1 MKTRAGTA
9 ERVLSV
15 DLVAA
20 DPPLAAR
27 LSSFARRAAGLRMQS
42 SPAVLPECD
51 AYVFPVGRL
60 PPPAELE
67 ALRALGAVL
76 LAYGPPGR
84 LRGAFLA
91 GCDDYLREPWSPE
104 ELECRL
110 ERACRARRGTQP
122 RSAGFAWGEL
132 GLSGM
137 QARTPCGEAS
147 LSLAEARILAVLLA
161 RRGEAVSREVLA
173 YAVWGRP
180 APAGSRALDVHV
192 AGLRRKL
199 RRLLPPGEAA
209 RAPGAPARG
218 AGALIRALRGAGYAL
233 G

>member
-20 DPPLAAR
+20 DPVLTASLA
-27 LSSFARRAAGLRMQS
+27 LFGRRAAGLRLES
-42 SPAVLPECD
+42 SPGVLPDCD
-51 AYVFPVGRL
+51 AYVFPAGRL
-60 PPPAELE
+60 PSPAELE
-67 ALRALGAVL
+67 ALKALGAVI

-110 ERACRARRGTQP
+110 ERACRGR
-122 RSAGFAWGEL
+122 RSAQPPAAGFTWGEL
-132 GLSGM
+132 GLRGLL
-137 QARTPCGEAS
+137 ARSPYGQVA
-147 LSLAEARILAVLLA
+147 LSLPESRILAALLA

-180 APAGSRALDVHV
+180 APAGSRALDMHV
-192 AGLRRKL
+192 AVLRRKL
-199 RRLLPPGEAA
+199 RRLLPAGKTGREAGQVV
-209 RAPGAPARG
+209 RT
-218 AGALIRALRGAGYAL
+218 LRGAGYAL